1 VVAKQF
7 TYDAGGM
14 EQTFMDSCKGRG
26 DHAIIH
32 SYGCWTTIR

>member
-14 EQTFMDSCKGRG
+14 EQAFMDSCVCCG